1 MNDNNQITSEKKQFV
16 PREGSVEYKML
27 FGTPEEQKK
36 MTAKFKFANKFF
48 TIPLY
53 KIGILPLF
61 GAGYIFLLLY
71 TKGRKTGKIR
81 TTPLEYRKIDGKMYI
96 FASRGDKTHWL
107 RNLKANPNDVQVKIG
122 FKKFAVE
129 PRILTVEE
137 RAKIFCQYVKN
148 YPTASKGLMGWD
160 PKEDKLE
167 ETDFSFIAEHIPIVQ
182 LIKK

>member
-81 TTPLEYRKIDGKMYI
+81 TTPLEY
-96 FASRGDKTHWL
+96 
-107 RNLKANPNDVQVKIG
+107 
-122 FKKFAVE
+122 
-129 PRILTVEE
+129 
-137 RAKIFCQYVKN
+137 
-148 YPTASKGLMGWD
+148 
-160 PKEDKLE
+160 
-167 ETDFSFIAEHIPIVQ
+167 
-182 LIKK
+182 